1 MAKTFFSNAY
11 AKEEKHAEQ
20 KKNGRTCQTFAKGKL
35 TEKWVAIKEKLP
47 VCMLDTYSTFQFF
60 NSRYAGI
67 LHNFISLFFFLR
79 IFFPFCS
86 TLARIQSND
95 LCMWRHFQIQTHF
108 FLIISKLQSALNYT
122 LTIFSFIILVF
133 RTNFSFSL
141 CAFIKYFALN

>member
-79 IFFPFCS
+79 IFFSFLFYFGSNTIQRLMHVKTFSDPNAFLFNNFETS
-86 TLARIQSND
+86 KRIKLHPYN
-95 LCMWRHFQIQTHF
+95 IF
-108 FLIISKLQSALNYT
+108 FYY
-122 LTIFSFIILVF
+122 FSFPNEFFFFTLRI
-133 RTNFSFSL
+133 
-141 CAFIKYFALN
+141 Y